1 MKYWKQ
7 ENIGCT
13 GTVKANMSQYCP
25 IPPKSKFKKQSEGSY
40 QAYQEQNSGLE
51 MVIQNDNGAVTV
63 GSNCESIQPLSNTR
77 RWSKEVKD
85 YVNVPRPAMIRCY
98 KSSVGGTDEVDQ

>member
-7 ENIGCT
+7 ENISCT

-51 MVIQNDNGAVTV
+51 MVI
-63 GSNCESIQPLSNTR
+63 
-77 RWSKEVKD
+77 
-85 YVNVPRPAMIRCY
+85 
-98 KSSVGGTDEVDQ
+98 